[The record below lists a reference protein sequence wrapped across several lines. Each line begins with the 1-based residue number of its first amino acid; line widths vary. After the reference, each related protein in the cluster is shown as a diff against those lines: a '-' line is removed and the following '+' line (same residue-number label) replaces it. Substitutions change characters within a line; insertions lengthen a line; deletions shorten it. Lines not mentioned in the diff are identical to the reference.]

1 MIRKR
6 FRKKDS
12 PENISALLSVSM
24 PKGTI
29 NRMKFEKVRQN
40 WSRIVGSRL
49 ASKSRV
55 VSMEDRKISVCASS
69 PPAAQHI
76 QMKSR
81 AILSVLQKVWNLDI
95 DGIRVFVGNVNSGRN
110 ESSERGKNKSTRI
123 RVDQEEVRK
132 EAERIQDMIGNSSI
146 ASSIASLKVT
156 CKTRFGNKK

>member
-1 MIRKR
+1 MIRKK

-24 PKGTI
+24 PPGTI

-40 WSRIVGSRL
+40 WPNIVGSRL

-55 VSMEDRKISVCASS
+55 VSMENRKISICASS

-81 AILSVLQKVWNLDI
+81 AILSVLQKVWDLDI
-95 DGIRVFVGNVNSGRN
+95 DGIRVFVGNVNSGKN
-110 ESSERGKNKSTRI
+110 ESPERKKNKTTRI
-123 RVDQEEVRK
+123 KVDQEEVRK
-132 EAERIQDMIGNSSI
+132 EAKKIEDMIGNSSI
-146 ASSIASLKVT
+146 ASSLASLKVT
-156 CKTRFGNKK
+156 CRTRFGNKK

>member
-95 DGIRVFVGNVNSGRN
+95 DGIRVFVGNVNSGKN
-110 ESSERGKNKSTRI
+110 ESSERKEVKSTRI

>member
-24 PKGTI
+24 PPGTI
-29 NRMKFEKVRQN
+29 NRMKFEKVKQN
-40 WSRIVGSRL
+40 WSSIVGSRL

-81 AILSVLQKVWNLDI
+81 AILSVLQKVWDLDI
-95 DGIRVFVGNVNSGRN
+95 DGIRVFVGNVKSGKN
-110 ESSERGKNKSTRI
+110 ESSGRKEVKSTRI